1 MKDKIKLI
9 SILVLVILMI
19 SAFYV
24 VFSYAGDE
32 ENKVKKIT
40 DNEKPIIN
48 EITGDT
54 TGTLGKI
61 TTIHADFSDN
71 INVTNATIFYKKE
84 NSNEW
89 SSSSIIDGKYN
100 LEIPKTSLKDWQYYI
115 VVNDEAKN
123 GPVGSPSIDGSKY
136 YNISVR
142 KNAKN
147 LVHNV
152 FIEEATASWCS
163 NCPEIADILSEIYK
177 SENYNFYYVSL
188 VEDKNNKAKERL
200 EEYNIYGYPTVYID
214 GGYDVVVGSNKDK
227 SLFEEKIE
235 TASKRDVAQIKLNL
249 TSEYLKEENEIKI
262 SANIL
267 NFEETDYKGDFKV
280 YLTQRIS
287 SWQDYEG
294 ESYHFGFLKYI
305 INQNIEIPSE
315 EEIMITKSF
324 DASSYDIEN
333 LMLLGVIF
341 NSEKIEKYSNPS
353 DKTNSFDAQY
363 ADCSEASFVV
373 EKANLPPEV
382 GITSVKNGRFHLFG
396 KTLFATKNLNT
407 FLIGRSKIT
416 VQADDDTSVE
426 YVKLFVD
433 DEQIGNLSAEPYEFN
448 LKGPRFFK
456 HDLKAVAVDDKGK
469 KTTVTLNDVW
479 MFILF

>member
-1 MKDKIKLI
+1 MKDLVKLL
-9 SILVLVILMI
+9 SALVLVIVLI

-24 VFSYAGDE
+24 VFSNAGVK
-32 ENKVKKIT
+32 ENKNEEFI
-40 DNEKPIIN
+40 DNKEPTIN
-48 EITGDT
+48 DITGDT
-54 TGTLGKI
+54 TGTIGKI
-61 TTIHADFSDN
+61 TTIYANFSDN
-71 INVTNATIFYKKE
+71 VNVTNATIYYKKE

-89 SSSSIIDGKYN
+89 SSSSIINKEYN

-115 VVNDEAKN
+115 VVNDKAQN

-136 YNISVR
+136 YTISVR
-142 KNAKN
+142 ENAEG

-177 SENYNFYYVSL
+177 SNDYNMYYISL
-188 VEDKNNKAKERL
+188 VEDKNSKAKERL

-214 GGYDVVVGSNKDK
+214 GGYEVVVGSNKDK
-227 SLFEEKIE
+227 SLFEEKID
-235 TASKRDVAQIKLNL
+235 TASKRDVSQIKLNL
-249 TSEYLKEENEIKI
+249 TSEYVKEDNEIKI

-294 ESYHFGFLKYI
+294 KGYHFGFLNYVIDQK
-305 INQNIEIPSE
+305 IEIPSE
-315 EEIMITKSF
+315 EEVLISKSF

-333 LMLLGVIF
+333 LMLVGVIF
-341 NSEKIEKYSNPS
+341 NSEKIEKYSNPA
-353 DKTNSFDAQY
+353 DNDNSFDAQY
-363 ADCSEASFVV
+363 ADCCEASFVV

-396 KTLFATKNLNT
+396 KTLFATRNLNT
-407 FLIGRSKIT
+407 FLIGRSKIS
-416 VQADDDTSVE
+416 VQADDDSSVK

-433 DEQIGNLSAEPYEFN
+433 DEQIGNLSSEPYEFS